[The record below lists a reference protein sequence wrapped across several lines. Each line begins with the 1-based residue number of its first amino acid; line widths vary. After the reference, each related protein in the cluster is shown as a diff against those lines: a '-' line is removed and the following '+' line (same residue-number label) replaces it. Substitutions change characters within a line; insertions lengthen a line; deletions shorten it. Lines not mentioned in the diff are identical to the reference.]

1 VITIKSRHEMG
12 TTENYEDVG
21 NSEEKQIFIQPTT
34 TQESSLQTQYFSH
47 FRPQTSIPP
56 GSSNSSSTADEYIRF
71 GSYIALQHNTT
82 SKYLSSRSPD
92 SNESSTKGNKDQA
105 FATRRKSENELW
117 MVLQA
122 YGERRRLKTD
132 DAVPYNAQIRLVH
145 IASRRNLRS
154 HPDYISPISNQQE
167 VICHGDEN
175 TSDLNDNW
183 LVQRHSY
190 TNHYDNSGYW
200 LANDAITLRHIQTG
214 ATLHSHSIMLDDDNQ
229 EVTCYGPGHEE
240 NDKWKAE
247 HLKNI
252 KDFIE

>member
-1 VITIKSRHEMG
+1 MG
-12 TTENYEDVG
+12 TTENFED
-21 NSEEKQIFIQPTT
+21 
-34 TQESSLQTQYFSH
+34 
-47 FRPQTSIPP
+47 TSIPP
-56 GSSNSSSTADEYIRF
+56 GSSNSSSTTDEYIRF
-71 GSYIALQHNTT
+71 GSCIALQHSTT
-82 SKYLSSRSPD
+82 SRHLSSRSPD
-92 SNESSTKGNKDQA
+92 NKESSKGNKDQV

-122 YGERRRLKTD
+122 YGERRRLKKG
-132 DAVPYNAQIRLVH
+132 DAVPYNAQIRLGH
-145 IASRRNLRS
+145 IVSRRNLRS

-167 VICHGDEN
+167 VICHDEN

-200 LANDAITLRHIQTG
+200 LADDAITLRHIQTG
-214 ATLHSHSIMLDDDNQ
+214 ATLHSHSIMLDNDDNQ

-247 HLKNI
+247 HNDI
-252 KDFIE
+252 NDFIRSS